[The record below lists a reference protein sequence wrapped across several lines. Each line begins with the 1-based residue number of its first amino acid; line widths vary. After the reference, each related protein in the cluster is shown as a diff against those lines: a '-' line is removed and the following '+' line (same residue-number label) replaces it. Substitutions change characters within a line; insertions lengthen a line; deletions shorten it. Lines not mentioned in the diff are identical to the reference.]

1 MNTTTMDTTTMD
13 TTTMETETMN
23 LRNSTIGSASVRD
36 PRRRFTHYD
45 QEHVITG
52 QAITTADC

>member
-1 MNTTTMDTTTMD
+1 MDTTTMD

-23 LRNSTIGSASVRD
+23 LRNSIFGSASVRD
-36 PRRRFTHYD
+36 PRRRFTHND

-52 QAITTADC
+52 QAITTADR